1 MAVSLE
7 GDRIFSLTAYESLRK
22 SNKEAV
28 ELLFW
33 QELIPGFIGAESHEA
48 WWRGLVSRE
57 WYCRVWR
64 FTWSHQD
71 ERNCMK
77 RLQQLIEI
85 ARDAAAKKSY
95 AEVSP
100 VIESFQEDCLG
111 GFYDQLRF
119 PSSSQ
124 SALTLA
130 VSLRR
135 AMRAE
140 TERSLVIGAIALK
153 RYSLRHGRLP
163 DTLDAL
169 VPEFL
174 SSVPVD
180 YMDGKPLKYR
190 SNGDGTFRLYSVGA
204 NFIDDGGDAT
214 LLPDEIHARAP
225 WARKDV
231 VWPMPATAEELDAYR
246 KESAKN

>member
-1 MAVSLE
+1 
-7 GDRIFSLTAYESLRK
+7 
-22 SNKEAV
+22 
-28 ELLFW
+28 
-33 QELIPGFIGAESHEA
+33 
-48 WWRGLVSRE
+48 
-57 WYCRVWR
+57 
-64 FTWSHQD
+64 
-71 ERNCMK
+71 
-77 RLQQLIEI
+77 
-85 ARDAAAKKSY
+85 
-95 AEVSP
+95 
-100 VIESFQEDCLG
+100 
-111 GFYDQLRF
+111 
-119 PSSSQ
+119 
-124 SALTLA
+124 
-130 VSLRR
+130 
-135 AMRAE
+135 MRAE